1 MRQQRSIAKTVS
13 VSGFGYWSGEDVRIE
28 FRPAEPDTGVVF
40 VRGDLTPPARIEA
53 TVERRIEMSRRTTLA
68 VGGIAVEMVEHILAA
83 CAGMQVDNC
92 EIWTDRPE
100 MPGCDGSSLRFVEAL
115 FEAGIV
121 DQQVPRQLRR
131 VHALIRVGDE
141 ESWVEVRPTDLS
153 CPLLR
158 YQLDYGEHSAIGYQ
172 ELDMELTPET
182 FASRLAGAR
191 TFLLQA
197 EAEWMRSRGLG
208 RRVSYQDVIVFNC
221 QGPLHNRLRY
231 PDECVRHKVLDLVGD
246 LALAGCDLA
255 GEFVAY
261 RSGHRLNAQLVRT
274 LLTRDATCQ
283 PLRRSA

>member
-1 MRQQRSIAKTVS
+1 M
-13 VSGFGYWSGEDVRIE
+13 
-28 FRPAEPDTGVVF
+28 
-40 VRGDLTPPARIEA
+40 
-53 TVERRIEMSRRTTLA
+53 TT
-68 VGGIAVEMVEHILAA
+68 H
-83 CAGMQVDNC
+83 
-92 EIWTDRPE
+92 
-100 MPGCDGSSLRFVEAL
+100 
-115 FEAGIV
+115 
-121 DQQVPRQLRR
+121 
-131 VHALIRVGDE
+131 
-141 ESWVEVRPTDLS
+141 
-153 CPLLR
+153 
-158 YQLDYGEHSAIGYQ
+158 
-172 ELDMELTPET
+172 DMELTPET

-261 RSGHRLNAQLVRT
+261 RSGHRLNAELVRR